1 MSKKNVLRHKFV
13 NSIFV
18 RLSSYQLH
26 GMFKYPYRV
35 DKFEN
40 WEIEVEQFSNKF
52 GKNPPRKQSLDE
64 HYRPKLQTSRTTVY
78 LLSAEALDSKG
89 GDVDPNQK
97 VK

>member
-1 MSKKNVLRHKFV
+1 M
-13 NSIFV
+13 

-26 GMFKYPYRV
+26 GMVKNPYIV

-52 GKNPPRKQSLDE
+52 GKNPPRKLSLDE

-89 GDVDPNQK
+89 GDVDLNQK
-97 VK
+97 VR